1 MKFIIAPSI
10 LAADFSVLKEEI
22 SKVEYF
28 KDSWVH
34 LDIMDNHFVPNLTF
48 GPCVT
53 KGIRKLTD
61 HFLDTHLMVENPEK
75 IVKPFADIP
84 VQLIT
89 FHYEETRFPFRL
101 INLIKSLG
109 SKVGISINPSTPFD
123 VLTPFL
129 KYVDLLLI
137 MSVEPGFA
145 GQKFIE
151 SSYDKIKAASNIR
164 KEQNLDFLIEVDG
177 GINETNI
184 QNVIEI
190 GANVVVLG
198 SYFFE
203 NDFEVIKSYLNK
215 LKT

>member
-1 MKFIIAPSI
+1 MNFIIAPSI
-10 LAADFSVLKEEI
+10 LAADFSMLKEEI

-48 GPCVT
+48 GPCVA

-109 SKVGISINPSTPFD
+109 SKVGISINPSTPFE
-123 VLTPFL
+123 VLVPFL

-145 GQKFIE
+145 GQRFIE
-151 SSYDKIKAASNIR
+151 SSYDKIKAASKIR
-164 KEQNLDFLIEVDG
+164 KEQNLNFLIEVDG

-184 QNVIEI
+184 KNIIEI

-198 SYFFE
+198 SYFFA
-203 NDFEVIKSYLNK
+203 NDFEAIKSCLDRF
-215 LKT
+215 KT